1 MTRVLLPV
9 LIAIVALYGLATVT
23 PIFIRE
29 VLGQLRREREL
40 DSWADDVRW

>member
-1 MTRVLLPV
+1 MTRILLPV
-9 LIAIVALYGLATVT
+9 LIGIVALYGLATIT

-40 DSWADDVRW
+40 DDWAEDVRW

>member
-1 MTRVLLPV
+1 MTRILLPT
-9 LIAIVALYGLATVT
+9 LIGIVALLGLMTVV

-40 DSWADDVRW
+40 DEWAEDVRW